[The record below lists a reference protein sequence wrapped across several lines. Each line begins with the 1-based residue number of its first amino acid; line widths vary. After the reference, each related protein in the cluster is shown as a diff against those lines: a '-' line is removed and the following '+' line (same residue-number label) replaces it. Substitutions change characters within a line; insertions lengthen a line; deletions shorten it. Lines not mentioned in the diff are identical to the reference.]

1 MSITITLPDGSQ
13 RQYDNPVT
21 GLDVA
26 NDIGPGLARNA
37 VAMVLN
43 DQQADLTLTID
54 ANATVQFITRDK
66 EAALEILRHDCA
78 HLMAQAVKELYPE
91 TQVTIGPSI
100 ENGFYYDFFREESFT
115 PDDLLAIEKRMQEL
129 VDRDD
134 EIIREVWER
143 DEAIGFFEAQG
154 ETFKAELIRD
164 LPADETISVYKQGEF
179 IDLCR
184 GPHLPSVGKLG
195 KSFKIMKLAGAY
207 WRGDSNKP
215 QLQRVYGT
223 CWRDKKELKKYL
235 NMLEEAEKRDHR
247 KLAKEMDLFHQQEE
261 AVGSMFWHPKGW
273 RVRKT
278 LEDYIRAKME
288 RDGYQEVATPQLM
301 DRQLWEKSGHWD
313 KYSDDMFTICTHD
326 HRDMAIKPMNCP
338 GHVQIFNQGLKS
350 YRDLPLRIGE
360 FTTLFRNEAH
370 GALHGLMR
378 ARSFSQD
385 DAHIFCT
392 EDQINSE
399 TANFIKLLREV
410 YSDFGFTDISIKF
423 SDRPDNRAGSDETW
437 DRAEGALQ
445 AAVESLGLE
454 CELNPGEGAFYG
466 PKLEFVLKDAIGR
479 DWQCGTLQVDF
490 VLPERLNAEYVG
502 EDSAR
507 HRPVMLHRAVLGSLE
522 RFMGILIESTAGHLP
537 LWLTPTPVV
546 IATITDDAREWAEAV
561 AGKLKAA
568 GVHAELDLRNEKIGY
583 KVREHSK
590 AKIPQIWV
598 VGKNEA
604 ESQEVAV
611 RTLGSKANVVK
622 GIDEAITDISAACKI
637 PV

>member
-13 RQYDNPVT
+13 RQYDNPLT

-37 VAMVLN
+37 VAMEMDGKQV
-43 DQQADLTLTID
+43 DLTLTID
-54 ANATVQFITRDK
+54 TDTELKFITRDK
-66 EAALEILRHDCA
+66 PEALELLRHDCA

-91 TQVTIGPSI
+91 TQVTIGPAI
-100 ENGFYYDFFREESFT
+100 ENGFYYDFYRETSFT
-115 PDDLLAIEKRMQEL
+115 PEDLEAIEKRMTEL

-134 EIIREVWER
+134 AITREVWDR
-143 DEAIGFFEAQG
+143 NDAIQFFEGQG
-154 ETFKAELIRD
+154 EKFKAELIRD
-164 LPADETISVYKQGEF
+164 LPENEVISVYKQGDF
-179 IDLCR
+179 VDLCR

-195 KSFKIMKLAGAY
+195 KAFKVMKLAGAY
-207 WRGDSNKP
+207 WRGDANNP

-247 KLAKEMDLFHQQEE
+247 KLAREMGLFHQQEE

-273 RVRKT
+273 RMRKT
-278 LEDYIRAKME
+278 LENYIRAKME

-301 DRQLWEKSGHWD
+301 DRVLWEKSGHWD

-392 EDQINSE
+392 EEQINEE

-410 YSDFGFTDISIKF
+410 YEDFGFTDISIKF
-423 SDRPDNRAGSDETW
+423 SDRPEKRAGSDETW
-437 DRAEGALQ
+437 DKAEAALQ

-490 VLPERLNAEYVG
+490 VLPDRLDAEYVG
-502 EDSAR
+502 EDGAR

-522 RFMGILIESTAGHLP
+522 RFLGILIESTAGHLP
-537 LWLTPTPVV
+537 LWISPLPVV
-546 IATITDDAREWAEAV
+546 IATITDDARDWAIDV
-561 AGKLKAA
+561 AARLKAA

-590 AKIPQIWV
+590 AKVAQIWV

-604 ESQEVAV
+604 EAKQVAV
-611 RTLGSKANVVK
+611 RSLGSKDNDVK
-622 GIDEAITDISAACKI
+622 DIDAAVSEIAAACKI

>member
-13 RQYDNPVT
+13 RQYDNPLT

-26 NDIGPGLARNA
+26 NDIGPGLARNT

-43 DQQADLTLTID
+43 GQQADLTLTID
-54 ANATVQFITRDK
+54 TDSDITFITRDK
-66 EAALEILRHDCA
+66 EEALELLRHDCA
-78 HLMAQAVKELYPE
+78 HVMAQAVKELYPE
-91 TQVTIGPSI
+91 TQVTIGPAI
-100 ENGFYYDFFREESFT
+100 DNGFYYDFFREESFT
-115 PDDLLAIEKRMQEL
+115 PEDLEKIEQRMMEL

-134 EIIREVWER
+134 AITREVWDR
-143 DEAIGFFEAQG
+143 NEAITFFEGQG
-154 ETFKAELIRD
+154 EKFKAELIRD
-164 LPADETISVYKQGEF
+164 LPEDEVISVYKQGDF

-195 KSFKIMKLAGAY
+195 KAFKIMKLAGAY
-207 WRGDSNKP
+207 WRGDSNNP

-247 KLAKEMDLFHQQEE
+247 KLAKEMGLFHQQEE

-273 RVRKT
+273 RLRKT
-278 LEDYIRAKME
+278 LENYIRAKME

-301 DRQLWEKSGHWD
+301 DRMLWEKSGHWD

-392 EDQINSE
+392 EDQINEE
-399 TANFIKLLREV
+399 TAGFIQLLREV
-410 YSDFGFTDISIKF
+410 YADFGFTDISIKF

-437 DRAEGALQ
+437 DKAEGALQ
-445 AAVESLGLE
+445 AAVQSLGLE

-490 VLPERLNAEYVG
+490 VLPERLDAEYVG
-502 EDSAR
+502 EDGAR

-522 RFMGILIESTAGHLP
+522 RFLGILIESTAGHLP
-537 LWLTPTPVV
+537 LWLSPTPIV
-546 IATITDDAREWAEAV
+546 IATITDDARDWAETV
-561 AGKLKAA
+561 AEKLKAA
-568 GVHAELDLRNEKIGY
+568 GVHCELDLRNEKIGY

-590 AKIPQIWV
+590 TKIPQIWV

-604 ESQEVAV
+604 EEQKVAV
-611 RTLGSKANVVK
+611 RSLGSKANVVK
-622 GIDEAITDISAACKI
+622 DIDEALKEITALTSV